1 MRFRPGGQRPAAE
14 RARLVRRV
22 GEIMEQRVYEIAAAL
37 ALEVGKN
44 RMEAL
49 GEAQETVDFFNHYAD
64 DFESHGG
71 FDHELPNDPLASAVS
86 RNRSVMRPYGV
97 WVVIAPF
104 NFPLALAGGPAAA
117 ALVTGNTVVVKG
129 ASDTPWA
136 GRLLADCVRDAG
148 LPPGVF
154 NYLSGSGREVGE
166 ALVAHPA
173 TAGLTFTGSAAVGMS
188 LLARMAGGA
197 YPRPC
202 IAEMGGKNPCIV
214 TARADLDRAAQGI
227 VRSAYGM
234 GGQKC
239 SALSRVYVHDDVAD
253 ALLERL
259 ERRVGEIRIGDPAAS
274 RELARPG
281 RQRVRVCE
289 LRQVRRRTARTG
301 GARIIS
307 GGRQLRDGALARG
320 YYVEPVLAEAPLS
333 HRLWKHEMFLPILMV
348 HRVRDR
354 EEAMRL
360 ANDSDLGLTAGFYGG
375 ADEVPWFH
383 EHIEAGVTYANRP
396 QGATTGAWPGLPA
409 VRRLEG
415 LRLDRQGDRLVLL
428 PGPVPARAVAHRRGV
443 SACSFSRSA
452 RRLRSTCATATASA
466 LEGFTHLIPFA
477 AGHEIIR
484 QRRRNLHLVRMTPD
498 LVYDQMIGMGCAS
511 RLTFSWGGNPGV
523 GSLHRLR
530 DAVEHGWPQP
540 LAIDEHTH
548 AGMAAAYCA
557 GAARLPFGVLRGYI
571 GTDLVGGQPARSAA
585 SSARSPASAS
595 RPCPRSIRTSRSCTR
610 SARIGRATSRS
621 WASSAPSGRLR
632 SPRARWS

>member
-1 MRFRPGGQRPAAE
+1 MSFKLTYATMFDPPEAMHERFESALDSVTANLGGRHDLFVGGADVATANVAPRPSPIDVEQILGRFAVADRAHVDRAVAAASDAFPAWRATPTAE
-14 RARLVRRV
+14 RARLVRRA

-49 GEAQETVDFFNHYAD
+49 GEAQETADFFHHYAD

-71 FDHELPNDPLASAVS
+71 FDRELPNDPLASVVS

-154 NYLSGSGREVGE
+154 NYLCGSGREVGE

-259 ERRVGEIRIGDPAAS
+259 ERRVSEIRIGDPLRRENWLGPVVNAS
-274 RELARPG
+274 AYASYARYVDELHA
-281 RQRVRVCE
+281 
-289 LRQVRRRTARTG
+289 G

-307 GGRQLRDGALARG
+307 GGHQRREGALARG
-320 YYVEPVLAEAPLS
+320 YYVEPVLAEASLS
-333 HRLWKHEMFLPILMV
+333 HRLWKQEMFLPILMV

-375 ADEVPWFH
+375 ADEVSWFH

-396 QGATTGAWPGLPA
+396 QGATTGAWPGY
-409 VRRLEG
+409 
-415 LRLDRQGDRLVLL
+415 Q
-428 PGPVPARAVAHRRGV
+428 
-443 SACSFSRSA
+443 
-452 RRLRSTCATATASA
+452 
-466 LEGFTHLIPFA
+466 
-477 AGHEIIR
+477 
-484 QRRRNLHLVRMTPD
+484 
-498 LVYDQMIGMGCAS
+498 
-511 RLTFSWGGNPGV
+511 
-523 GSLHRLR
+523 
-530 DAVEHGWPQP
+530 
-540 LAIDEHTH
+540 
-548 AGMAAAYCA
+548 
-557 GAARLPFGVLRGYI
+557 PFGGWKGSGSTGKAIASFYYLAQYLRE
-571 GTDLVGGQPARSAA
+571 Q
-585 SSARSPASAS
+585 S
-595 RPCPRSIRTSRSCTR
+595 RTVVE
-610 SARIGRATSRS
+610 
-621 WASSAPSGRLR
+621 
-632 SPRARWS
+632 